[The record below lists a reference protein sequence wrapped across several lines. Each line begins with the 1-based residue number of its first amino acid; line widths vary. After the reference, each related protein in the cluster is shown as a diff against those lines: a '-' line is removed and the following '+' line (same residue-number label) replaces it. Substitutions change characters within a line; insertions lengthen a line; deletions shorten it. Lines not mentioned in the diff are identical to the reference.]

1 MFLEIKGLLSP
12 HEVARL
18 VDISAKLKF
27 VDGRISNPHALAK
40 DNLQADS
47 DDPLHAESSEI
58 VADAFARSRE
68 FNDFAMPLRIAPPLL
83 ARYEPGMKYGVHA
96 DAAHMVLADGSLR
109 SDLSCTVFLSHP
121 STYEGGELTIHIGRA
136 LPFKCLPGHAIVY
149 PSTTLH
155 EVQPVRAGRR
165 LVSLTFIQSRVADE
179 QRRDMLFEL
188 GEISALEGARMD
200 GLSRT
205 RLEAVRQNLLRMWSS

>member
-12 HEVARL
+12 PEVARL

-47 DDPLHAESSEI
+47 DDPLYAESSQI
-58 VADAFARSRE
+58 VADAFSRSRE
-68 FNDFAMPLRIAPPLL
+68 FNDFAMPARIAPPLL

-121 STYEGGELTIHIGRA
+121 STYEGGELTVHIGRA
-136 LPFKCLPGHAIVY
+136 LPFKCLPGHAVVY

-165 LVSLTFIQSRVADE
+165 LVSLTFIQSRVPDE

>member
-1 MFLEIKGLLSP
+1 MFLEIKGLLGAP
-12 HEVARL
+12 EVARL
-18 VDISAKLKF
+18 TEIAKSLRF
-27 VDGRISNPHALAK
+27 VDGRASNPHALAK
-40 DNLQADS
+40 NNLQADS
-47 DDPLHAESSEI
+47 ADPRYAESSKI

-68 FNDFAMPLRIAPPLL
+68 FNDFAMPARIAPPLL

-96 DAAHMVLADGSLR
+96 DAARMTLPDGPLR

-136 LPFKCLPGHAIVY
+136 LLFKCLPGHAIVY

-155 EVQPVRAGRR
+155 EVQPVRAGQR
-165 LVSLTFIQSRVADE
+165 LVSITFIQSIVADE

-188 GEISALEGARMD
+188 GEVSALEGANMD
-200 GLSRT
+200 GLNRT
-205 RLEAVRQNLLRMWSS
+205 RLEAVRQNLLRMWSH

>member
-12 HEVARL
+12 PEVARL

-47 DDPLHAESSEI
+47 DDPLYAESSKI

-68 FNDFAMPLRIAPPLL
+68 FNDFAMPARIAPPLL

>member
-1 MFLEIKGLLSP
+1 MFLEIKGLLGP
-12 HEVARL
+12 REVARL
-18 VDISAKLKF
+18 VDISASLKF

-47 DDPLHAESSEI
+47 GDPLYAESSKI
-58 VADAFARSRE
+58 VADAFARSPE
-68 FNDFAMPLRIAPPLL
+68 FNDFAMPVRIAPPLL

-96 DAAHMVLADGSLR
+96 DAAHMSLADGPLR

-155 EVQPVRAGRR
+155 EVLPVRAGRR
-165 LVSLTFIQSRVADE
+165 LVSLTFIQSRVPDE

-200 GLSRT
+200 SLSRT

>member
-1 MFLEIKGLLSP
+1 MFLEIKGLLNP
-12 HEVARL
+12 PDVARL
-18 VDISAKLKF
+18 VDISASLKF
-27 VDGRISNPHALAK
+27 VDGRVSNPHALAK

-47 DDPLHAESSEI
+47 ADPLYAESSRI

-68 FNDFAMPLRIAPPLL
+68 FNDFAMPVRVAPPLL

-96 DAAHMVLADGSLR
+96 DASHMVLADGFLR

-165 LVSLTFIQSRVADE
+165 LVSITFIQSRVADE
-179 QRRDMLFEL
+179 QKRDLLFEL

-200 GLSRT
+200 GLNRT
-205 RLEAVRQNLLRMWSS
+205 RLEAVRQNLLRRWSS